1 MKDKLYGLLKA
12 KLFNHIFSLILAF
25 ATPFILYFL
34 LFDDGS
40 AYPPLV
46 YMMAALCLFAI
57 FNAIKDLS
65 LSAKDYFVYMQNQ
78 TCEEITGK
86 VVSMHKER
94 GKNSHEYPVVRDEKT
109 KAELILKISN
119 VKDVILNRKYKFLYL
134 ENTKLAVIAETVWE
148 DPNEG
153 NDEYWTPPEADAWE
167 DSDDEYWT
175 PPKNDRE
182 SISFKHKFIFI

>member
-12 KLFNHIFSLILAF
+12 QLRDHIFVFILACAGPIIF
-25 ATPFILYFL
+25 YFL

-46 YMMAALCLFAI
+46 YMTAALCLFAI
-57 FNAIKDLS
+57 INAIKELS
-65 LSAKDYFVYMQNQ
+65 RSTKDYFVYMRNQ

-94 GKNSHEYPVVRDEKT
+94 GKNAREYPVVKDDKT
-109 KAELILKISN
+109 GAELILKIPN

-134 ENTKLAVIAETVWE
+134 ENTKLAVIAENVWE

-153 NDEYWTPPEADAWE
+153 
-167 DSDDEYWT
+167 DDEYWT
-175 PPKNDRE
+175 PPKADDSWEDSEDEYWTPPGNDSE
-182 SISFKHKFIFI
+182 AK